1 MESVKTGKTN
11 KVGKNTEMAHTKTNK
26 ETHFKQVSAIT
37 NRIRS
42 IGGIFTKIAKKVR
55 ELVKK
60 HPKKSSAALVVLT
73 PVACKRAKELD
84 DKVQDKSKQAEKEN
98 KINWWK
104 YSGLTIATSLLLAA
118 CSAGDIDKQIEL
130 EQEKQKTEQEKKE
143 AENAR
148 DRANKSEIELEQE
161 RQKTNKS
168 GIELANSQI
177 KAEQERQKTEQ
188 EKQKANKSEIELEQ
202 QKQKTINTQRDLIKE
217 QKDFIK
223 ETEQNCQEKHG
234 QLFIKRARIKTGITT
249 GIAIEIEA
257 ECKTPKPTKT
267 NQTPI
272 QPKHLPNS
280 KHPHSQRGSKAQE
293 LIAYLLFE
301 QKDFIIETEQKCQ
314 EKHNQFFIKKAGIK
328 GGAIEVEA
336 ECKTPKPTKTNQT
349 PIQPKHLPNSKQP
362 HSQRG
367 SKAQELIAYLQK
379 ELESLPYSQKAIAK
393 QVDFYKP
400 SSIAYLELDPRDF
413 KVTEEWQNE
422 NLKIR
427 SKAQAKMLEMRKPQA
442 NLSPSQSFLFVQRI
456 FADINKEIEAAAN
469 TEKKAEKV
477 GYGYS
482 KRV

>member
-1 MESVKTGKTN
+1 MKSVKTGKTN
-11 KVGKNTEMAHTKTNK
+11 KVGKNTEMANTKTNK

-37 NRIRS
+37 NRLKS

-55 ELVKK
+55 ELFKK
-60 HPKKSSAALVVLT
+60 HPKKSKVALVVLIHA
-73 PVACKRAKELD
+73 ACKRAKELD

-98 KINWWK
+98 QINWWK

-148 DRANKSEIELEQE
+148 DRANKSGIELEQQRQKTEQE

-168 GIELANSQI
+168 GIELEQQRQ
-177 KAEQERQKTEQ
+177 KAEQE
-188 EKQKANKSEIELEQ
+188 
-202 QKQKTINTQRDLIKE
+202 KQKTINTQKDLIKE

-234 QLFIKRARIKTGITT
+234 QLFIKKTRIKTGITT

-267 NQTPI
+267 NQTP
-272 QPKHLPNS
+272 K
-280 KHPHSQRGSKAQE
+280 E
-293 LIAYLLFE
+293 
-301 QKDFIIETEQKCQ
+301 
-314 EKHNQFFIKKAGIK
+314 
-328 GGAIEVEA
+328 
-336 ECKTPKPTKTNQT
+336 
-349 PIQPKHLPNSKQP
+349 PKHLPNSKQP

-367 SKAQELIAYLQK
+367 SKAQEFIAYLQK
-379 ELESLPYSQKAIAK
+379 ELESLPYSQKAIVK
-393 QVDFYKP
+393 QVDFYRP

-442 NLSPSQSFLFVQRI
+442 NLSPFQSFSILQNIV
-456 FADINKEIEAAAN
+456 ADINKEIEAAAN

-482 KRV
+482 KRM

>member
-11 KVGKNTEMAHTKTNK
+11 KVGKNTEMANTKTNK

-37 NRIRS
+37 NRLKS

-60 HPKKSSAALVVLT
+60 HPKKSKVALVVLIHA
-73 PVACKRAKELD
+73 ACKRAKELD

-98 KINWWK
+98 QINWWK

-130 EQEKQKTEQEKKE
+130 EQEKQKTSNIETNNQIKVEQE
-143 AENAR
+143 
-148 DRANKSEIELEQE
+148 Q
-161 RQKTNKS
+161 
-168 GIELANSQI
+168 
-177 KAEQERQKTEQ
+177 QKTEQ
-188 EKQKANKSEIELEQ
+188 EKQKTEQ
-202 QKQKTINTQRDLIKE
+202 EKQKTEQEKQKTEQEKQKTEQEKQKTIKT

-223 ETEQNCQEKHG
+223 YLEQNCKENHG
-234 QLFIKRARIKTGITT
+234 QFLIEKGGIKAGIDGIT
-249 GIAIEIEA
+249 IEA
-257 ECKTPKPTKT
+257 EAKCKTPKPAKT

-272 QPKHLPNS
+272 QPKHLPN
-280 KHPHSQRGSKAQE
+280 P
-293 LIAYLLFE
+293 
-301 QKDFIIETEQKCQ
+301 
-314 EKHNQFFIKKAGIK
+314 
-328 GGAIEVEA
+328 
-336 ECKTPKPTKTNQT
+336 
-349 PIQPKHLPNSKQP
+349 KQP

-367 SKAQELIAYLQK
+367 SKAQEFIAYLQK

-393 QVDFYKP
+393 QVNFYRP

-442 NLSPSQSFLFVQRI
+442 DLSTSQSLLFVQKI
-456 FADINKEIEAAAN
+456 FADVNKEIKVVAN

-482 KRV
+482 KRM

>member
-1 MESVKTGKTN
+1 MKSVKTAKTN
-11 KVGKNTEMAHTKTNK
+11 KVGKNTEMANIKANK

-37 NRIRS
+37 NTLRS
-42 IGGIFTKIAKKVR
+42 IGGFFTKIMKRVR
-55 ELVKK
+55 ELFKK
-60 HPKKSSAALVVLT
+60 HPKKSNAALVVLT
-73 PVACKRAKELD
+73 HVACKRTKELD

-98 KINWWK
+98 QINWWK

-118 CSAGDIDKQIEL
+118 CNASDIDKQIEL
-130 EQEKQKTEQEKKE
+130 EQEKQKANKSGIELEQERQKTEQEKQK
-143 AENAR
+143 
-148 DRANKSEIELEQE
+148 ANKSEIELEQE

-234 QLFIKRARIKTGITT
+234 QLFIKKARIKTGITT

-257 ECKTPKPTKT
+257 ECKTPKP
-267 NQTPI
+267 
-272 QPKHLPNS
+272 
-280 KHPHSQRGSKAQE
+280 A
-293 LIAYLLFE
+293 
-301 QKDFIIETEQKCQ
+301 
-314 EKHNQFFIKKAGIK
+314 
-328 GGAIEVEA
+328 
-336 ECKTPKPTKTNQT
+336 KTNQT

-362 HSQRG
+362 RSQRG

-393 QVDFYKP
+393 QVNFYKP

-413 KVTEEWQNE
+413 NVTEEWQKE

-427 SKAQAKMLEMRKPQA
+427 SKAQAKMLEMRNVKPYPQA
-442 NLSPSQSFLFVQRI
+442 NLSTSQSLLFVQKI
-456 FADINKEIEAAAN
+456 FADINKEIKIVAN
-469 TEKKAEKV
+469 TEKKAEKA

-482 KRV
+482 KRM

>member
-11 KVGKNTEMAHTKTNK
+11 KVVKNAETADTKANK

-37 NRIRS
+37 NIIRS
-42 IGGIFTKIAKKVR
+42 IGGFFTEIAKRVR

-60 HPKKSSAALVVLT
+60 HPKKSKAALVVLT
-73 PVACKRAKELD
+73 HVACKKAKELD

-98 KINWWK
+98 QINWWK
-104 YSGLTIATSLLLAA
+104 YSGLTIAASLLLAA
-118 CSAGDIDKQIEL
+118 CSVGDTDKQIEL
-130 EQEKQKTEQEKKE
+130 EQEKQKANKSGIELEQERQKTEQEKQK
-143 AENAR
+143 
-148 DRANKSEIELEQE
+148 ANKSEIELEQE

-223 ETEQNCQEKHG
+223 ETEQNCQENHG
-234 QLFIKRARIKTGITT
+234 QFFIKKGGIKAGI
-249 GIAIEIEA
+249 GIEIEA

-280 KHPHSQRGSKAQE
+280 K
-293 LIAYLLFE
+293 
-301 QKDFIIETEQKCQ
+301 
-314 EKHNQFFIKKAGIK
+314 
-328 GGAIEVEA
+328 
-336 ECKTPKPTKTNQT
+336 
-349 PIQPKHLPNSKQP
+349 QPR
-362 HSQRG
+362 SQRG

-413 KVTEEWQNE
+413 KATEEWQKE

-427 SKAQAKMLEMRKPQA
+427 SKAQAKMLEMRSLKLDPQA
-442 NLSPSQSFLFVQRI
+442 HLSTSQSLLFIQKI
-456 FADINKEIEAAAN
+456 FADVSKEIEAAAN
-469 TEKKAEKV
+469 TEKKVEKA

-482 KRV
+482 KRM

>member
-1 MESVKTGKTN
+1 
-11 KVGKNTEMAHTKTNK
+11 MAHTKTNK
-26 ETHFKQVSAIT
+26 ETHFKRVGAIT
-37 NRIRS
+37 NRLRS

-60 HPKKSSAALVVLT
+60 HPKKSNVALVVLT
-73 PVACKRAKELD
+73 HVVCKRAKELD

-98 KINWWK
+98 QINWWK

-118 CSAGDIDKQIEL
+118 CSAGDVDKQIEL

-148 DRANKSEIELEQE
+148 DRANKSGIELEQE

-234 QLFIKRARIKTGITT
+234 QLFIKKTRIKTGITT
-249 GIAIEIEA
+249 GIAIEI
-257 ECKTPKPTKT
+257 
-267 NQTPI
+267 
-272 QPKHLPNS
+272 
-280 KHPHSQRGSKAQE
+280 
-293 LIAYLLFE
+293 
-301 QKDFIIETEQKCQ
+301 
-314 EKHNQFFIKKAGIK
+314 
-328 GGAIEVEA
+328 EA

-400 SSIAYLELDPRDF
+400 SSIACLELDPRDF

-427 SKAQAKMLEMRKPQA
+427 SKAQAKMLEMRNPQA
-442 NLSPSQSFLFVQRI
+442 HLSPFQSFSILQNIV
-456 FADINKEIEAAAN
+456 ADISKEIEAVAN

>member
-1 MESVKTGKTN
+1 MKSVKTGKTN
-11 KVGKNTEMAHTKTNK
+11 KVGKNTEMANTKANK
-26 ETHFKQVSAIT
+26 ETHFKQVSVIT
-37 NRIRS
+37 NTLRS

-60 HPKKSSAALVVLT
+60 HPKKSNVALVVLT
-73 PVACKRAKELD
+73 HAACKRAKELD
-84 DKVQDKSKQAEKEN
+84 DKAQDKSKQAEKEN
-98 KINWWK
+98 QINWWK

-118 CSAGDIDKQIEL
+118 CNAGDIDKQIEL
-130 EQEKQKTEQEKKE
+130 EQEKQKANKSGIELEQERQKTEQEKQK
-143 AENAR
+143 
-148 DRANKSEIELEQE
+148 ANKSEIELEQE

-234 QLFIKRARIKTGITT
+234 QLFIKKTRIKTGIAT
-249 GIAIEIEA
+249 GIAIEI
-257 ECKTPKPTKT
+257 
-267 NQTPI
+267 
-272 QPKHLPNS
+272 
-280 KHPHSQRGSKAQE
+280 
-293 LIAYLLFE
+293 
-301 QKDFIIETEQKCQ
+301 
-314 EKHNQFFIKKAGIK
+314 
-328 GGAIEVEA
+328 EA

-367 SKAQELIAYLQK
+367 SKVQELIAYLQK

-427 SKAQAKMLEMRKPQA
+427 SKAQAKMLEMRNPQA
-442 NLSPSQSFLFVQRI
+442 NLSPSQSLLFVQKI
-456 FADINKEIEAAAN
+456 FADVNKEIEVVAN
-469 TEKKAEKV
+469 TEKKAEKA

>member
-1 MESVKTGKTN
+1 MESVKTGRTN
-11 KVGKNTEMAHTKTNK
+11 KVGKNTEMANTKANK

-37 NRIRS
+37 NRLRS
-42 IGGIFTKIAKKVR
+42 IGGIFTKIVKKVR
-55 ELVKK
+55 ELIKK
-60 HPKKSSAALVVLT
+60 HPEKSSAALVVLT
-73 PVACKRAKELD
+73 HAACKKAKELD

-118 CSAGDIDKQIEL
+118 CSVGDIDKQIEL
-130 EQEKQKTEQEKKE
+130 EQEKKE
-143 AENAR
+143 VESAR
-148 DRANKSEIELEQE
+148 DRANKSGIELEQE
-161 RQKTNKS
+161 KQKTNKS
-168 GIELANSQI
+168 GIELEQQRQKTEQEKQKTNKSEIELANSQI
-177 KAEQERQKTEQ
+177 KAEQE
-188 EKQKANKSEIELEQ
+188 
-202 QKQKTINTQRDLIKE
+202 KQKTINTQRDLIKE

-234 QLFIKRARIKTGITT
+234 QLFIKKARIKTGITT

-272 QPKHLPNS
+272 QS
-280 KHPHSQRGSKAQE
+280 
-293 LIAYLLFE
+293 
-301 QKDFIIETEQKCQ
+301 
-314 EKHNQFFIKKAGIK
+314 
-328 GGAIEVEA
+328 
-336 ECKTPKPTKTNQT
+336 
-349 PIQPKHLPNSKQP
+349 KHLPNSKQP

-367 SKAQELIAYLQK
+367 SKTQELIAYLQK

-393 QVDFYKP
+393 QVNFYKP

-422 NLKIR
+422 NLKIC

-442 NLSPSQSFLFVQRI
+442 NLSTSQSLLFVQKI
-456 FADINKEIEAAAN
+456 FADINKGIEAAAN

>member
-1 MESVKTGKTN
+1 MESIKTGKTN
-11 KVGKNTEMAHTKTNK
+11 KVGKNTETANTKANK
-26 ETHFKQVSAIT
+26 ETHFKQASAIT
-37 NRIRS
+37 NTFRS
-42 IGGIFTKIAKKVR
+42 IGGFFTKIVKKVR

-60 HPKKSSAALVVLT
+60 HPKKSNAALVVLT
-73 PVACKRAKELD
+73 HVACKRAKELD

-98 KINWWK
+98 QINWWK
-104 YSGLTIATSLLLAA
+104 YSGLTIAASLLLAA

-130 EQEKQKTEQEKKE
+130 EQEKQKTEQEQQKTEQERQK
-143 AENAR
+143 
-148 DRANKSEIELEQE
+148 ANRSGIELEQE

-188 EKQKANKSEIELEQ
+188 ERQKTEQERQKTEQEKQKTEQEKQKTEQEKQKTNKSGIELEQ

-234 QLFIKRARIKTGITT
+234 QLFIKKARIKTGITT
-249 GIAIEIEA
+249 GI
-257 ECKTPKPTKT
+257 
-267 NQTPI
+267 
-272 QPKHLPNS
+272 
-280 KHPHSQRGSKAQE
+280 
-293 LIAYLLFE
+293 
-301 QKDFIIETEQKCQ
+301 
-314 EKHNQFFIKKAGIK
+314 
-328 GGAIEVEA
+328 AIEVEA

-362 HSQRG
+362 RSQRG
-367 SKAQELIAYLQK
+367 SKAQEFIAYLQK

-413 KVTEEWQNE
+413 KATEEWQKE

-427 SKAQAKMLEMRKPQA
+427 SKAQAKMLEMRDLKPDPQA
-442 NLSPSQSFLFVQRI
+442 HLPTSQSLLFLQKI
-456 FADINKEIEAAAN
+456 FADVNKEIKAAAN
-469 TEKKAEKV
+469 TEKKVEKA

>member
-11 KVGKNTEMAHTKTNK
+11 KVGKNTEMANTKTNK

-37 NRIRS
+37 NIIRS
-42 IGGIFTKIAKKVR
+42 IGGIFTKIVKKVR
-55 ELVKK
+55 ELFKK
-60 HPKKSSAALVVLT
+60 HPKKSKVALVVLT
-73 PVACKRAKELD
+73 HAACKRAKELD

-98 KINWWK
+98 QINWWK

-130 EQEKQKTEQEKKE
+130 EQEKQEANKSGIELEQERQKTEQEKQK
-143 AENAR
+143 
-148 DRANKSEIELEQE
+148 ANKSEIELEQE

-234 QLFIKRARIKTGITT
+234 QLFIKKARIKTGITT

-257 ECKTPKPTKT
+257 ECKTPKP
-267 NQTPI
+267 
-272 QPKHLPNS
+272 
-280 KHPHSQRGSKAQE
+280 A
-293 LIAYLLFE
+293 
-301 QKDFIIETEQKCQ
+301 
-314 EKHNQFFIKKAGIK
+314 
-328 GGAIEVEA
+328 
-336 ECKTPKPTKTNQT
+336 KTNQT

-367 SKAQELIAYLQK
+367 SKAQELMAYLQK

-413 KVTEEWQNE
+413 KATEEWQKE

-427 SKAQAKMLEMRKPQA
+427 SKAQAKMLEMRNPQA
-442 NLSPSQSFLFVQRI
+442 HLSASQSLLFVQKI
-456 FADINKEIEAAAN
+456 FADINKEIEATAN
-469 TEKKAEKV
+469 TEKKAEKA

>member
-1 MESVKTGKTN
+1 MPVIRVLVMLATMMMKLVKTAKEK
-11 KVGKNTEMAHTKTNK
+11 KVFKNTEMAHTKTNK

-60 HPKKSSAALVVLT
+60 HPKKSKVALVVLT
-73 PVACKRAKELD
+73 YVACKRAKELD

-118 CSAGDIDKQIEL
+118 CSTGDIDKQIEL
-130 EQEKQKTEQEKKE
+130 EQEKQKANKSGIELEQERQKTEQEKQK
-143 AENAR
+143 
-148 DRANKSEIELEQE
+148 ANKSEIELEQE

-234 QLFIKRARIKTGITT
+234 QLFIKKTRIKTGITT

-272 QPKHLPNS
+272 QS
-280 KHPHSQRGSKAQE
+280 
-293 LIAYLLFE
+293 
-301 QKDFIIETEQKCQ
+301 
-314 EKHNQFFIKKAGIK
+314 
-328 GGAIEVEA
+328 
-336 ECKTPKPTKTNQT
+336 
-349 PIQPKHLPNSKQP
+349 KHLPNSKQP

-379 ELESLPYSQKAIAK
+379 ELESLPYSQKAIVK

-442 NLSPSQSFLFVQRI
+442 NLSISQSLLFVQNI
-456 FADINKEIEAAAN
+456 FADINKEIETAAN

-482 KRV
+482 KRM

>member
-1 MESVKTGKTN
+1 MESVKIGKTN
-11 KVGKNTEMAHTKTNK
+11 KVGKNTETADTKANK
-26 ETHFKQVSAIT
+26 ETHFKQASAIT
-37 NRIRS
+37 NIIRS
-42 IGGIFTKIAKKVR
+42 IGGFFTKIVKRVR

-60 HPKKSSAALVVLT
+60 HPKKSNAALVVLT
-73 PVACKRAKELD
+73 HVACRKAKELD

-98 KINWWK
+98 QINWWK
-104 YSGLTIATSLLLAA
+104 YSGLTIAASLLLAA
-118 CSAGDIDKQIEL
+118 CSVGDTDKQIEL
-130 EQEKQKTEQEKKE
+130 EQEKQK
-143 AENAR
+143 
-148 DRANKSEIELEQE
+148 ANKSGIELEQERQKTEQE

-168 GIELANSQI
+168 GIEL
-177 KAEQERQKTEQ
+177 EQERQKTEQERRKTNKSEIELANSQIKVEQ

-223 ETEQNCQEKHG
+223 ETEQNCKENHSQF
-234 QLFIKRARIKTGITT
+234 FIKKLGIKG

-280 KHPHSQRGSKAQE
+280 K
-293 LIAYLLFE
+293 
-301 QKDFIIETEQKCQ
+301 
-314 EKHNQFFIKKAGIK
+314 
-328 GGAIEVEA
+328 
-336 ECKTPKPTKTNQT
+336 
-349 PIQPKHLPNSKQP
+349 QPR
-362 HSQRG
+362 SQRG

-413 KVTEEWQNE
+413 NITEEWQKE

-427 SKAQAKMLEMRKPQA
+427 SKAQAKMLEMRNPQA
-442 NLSPSQSFLFVQRI
+442 HLPTSQSLSILQKI
-456 FADINKEIEAAAN
+456 FADINKEIKVVAN
-469 TEKKAEKV
+469 TEKKVEKA

-482 KRV
+482 KRM